1 MTVRDLIYSC
11 GNLNVK
17 SIIQIIDTTG
27 VIKFQGTFEQLQES
41 VTIIHSEVL
50 FFRVFEKNAGKL
62 VILI

>member
-11 GNLNVK
+11 GNLKEK

-27 VIKFQGTFEQLQES
+27 TLKFKGTFDQLKES

-50 FFRVFEKNAGKL
+50 FFRVFEENTSKL
-62 VILI
+62 VILV